1 MGSNPWVV
9 NASPLILLGKTRH
22 LDLLAALADT
32 VVVPQAVANEVGAKP
47 DGAAILAELTGNP
60 AYRVVGSEPAPPEI
74 LAWDLGAGEIQ
85 VITHVLRNGAGRVV
99 LDDLEARRCAKAMG
113 LRIIG
118 TLGVVGRA
126 KAMGRIAQAAPVIE
140 HLRRTGLY
148 VSDALVQYILRE
160 VGE

>member
-1 MGSNPWVV
+1 M
-9 NASPLILLGKTRH
+9 A
-22 LDLLAALADT
+22 
-32 VVVPQAVANEVGAKP
+32 
-47 DGAAILAELTGNP
+47 LTGWSSTTSKRH
-60 AYRVVGSEPAPPEI
+60 AAPRR
-74 LAWDLGAGEIQ
+74 WGG
-85 VITHVLRNGAGRVV
+85 VIR
-99 LDDLEARRCAKAMG
+99 
-113 LRIIG
+113 